1 MQNTPY
7 IIGIGPGRPEYIYPL
22 AAQLIGQAEVLI
34 GGRRNLAELA
44 KDGQETL
51 VIDRG
56 LAAMADYIRA
66 NWQHRRLVV
75 LASGDTSLFSV
86 RAYLQKRLPEV
97 PFAVLPGISSLQYL
111 LARRGLNL
119 NELKIITLHGS
130 NGANLLNTVMR
141 ERATAIFTG
150 GANSP
155 QAIAARLAALDFADL
170 TLTVGE
176 NLSYPDERVVSGTPR
191 EIAAGHFADL
201 SLMLVEN
208 AAPEN
213 RPWPYLPAGL
223 PDELFTRKMQDNEQ
237 AAKTVPMTKSE
248 VRAIITSK
256 LRLRPDSRLLEVGAG
271 TGSVTIECALAAY
284 DGQVWA
290 LEKEPAAVATC
301 RANIAKFGLDNIRL
315 LAGAAPEAIPDAAFD
330 RAFIGGS
337 GGSMAAIIERL
348 CQQNERE
355 KTPLRLVISAVTL
368 ESVSEAL
375 AALAAAGCQNLEIVQ
390 AAVARSKPVGGKHLM
405 QGLNPITI
413 IAADYGVSPG
423 I

>member
-1 MQNTPY
+1 MNNSNMTANTHNQPY
-7 IIGIGPGRPEYIYPL
+7 IIGIGPGRQDFIYPL
-22 AAQLIGQAEVLI
+22 AAKLIAQAEVLI

-44 KDGQETL
+44 KPGQETM

-56 LAAMADYIRA
+56 LAAVADYISQ
-66 NWQHRRLVV
+66 NWQSRRIVV

-86 RAYLQKRLPEV
+86 RAYLQKRLPKV

-119 NELKIITLHGS
+119 NELKIITLHGK

-150 GANSP
+150 GENSP
-155 QAIAARLAALDFADL
+155 QAIAGRLAALDFAQL

-176 NLSYPDERVVSGTPR
+176 NLSYPDERVTTGTPQ

-208 AAPEN
+208 ANPGQ

-223 PDELFTRKMQDNEQ
+223 PDDVFGRT
-237 AAKTVPMTKSE
+237 ASVPMTKSE
-248 VRAIITSK
+248 VRAIISSK
-256 LRLRPDSRLLEVGAG
+256 LRLEPASRLLEVGAG
-271 TGSVTIECALAAY
+271 TGSVTVEAALAAY
-284 DGQVWA
+284 DGHVWA
-290 LEKEPAAVATC
+290 LEKDATALAVC
-301 RANIAKFGLDNIRL
+301 RANIDRFGLDNITL
-315 LAGAAPEAIPDAAFD
+315 VEGTAPEAIPEEAFD
-330 RAFIGGS
+330 RVFIGGS
-337 GGSMAAIIERL
+337 GGGMAAIIARVL
-348 CQQNERE
+348 GQSGRYQH
-355 KTPLRLVISAVTL
+355 PLRVVMSAITV

-375 AALAAAGCQNLEIVQ
+375 CALQAGGCQNIEIVQ
-390 AAVARSKPVGGKHLM
+390 ASVARSRAAGRKHLM
-405 QGLNPITI
+405 MALNPITI
-413 IAADYGVSPG
+413 IAADYG